1 MSIRQRARL
10 NDLTARWRRGPAT
23 AVAVLLLAGTA
34 APAAAGRDDQ
44 STPPAPAQAAPV
56 APKAPPPGQRGAPP
70 AQPAAPAGPAIG
82 LYGFGHAGYTSFA
95 AADSFEAVLGSS
107 SGPVWGGGAMVTF
120 GHGRFFAQASL
131 ERFSDEGER
140 VFVSDGEVF
149 PLGIPL
155 SVEVTP
161 IEFTAGYR
169 FVPRP
174 RRARTAPPPP
184 RAPEIFKPANPQ
196 AGTTSA
202 RSAPPPPPRVQPAST
217 RSWVPYLGGGF
228 GLLGYKESSSIGGD
242 TEEIDESFTSYH
254 VVGGVDV
261 RLSRWFGVGV
271 EAAYRWEPDALGEAG
286 VSAEFGDDDL
296 GGPTIRVRV
305 IVGR

>member
-1 MSIRQRARL
+1 MTIRQRARL
-10 NDLTARWRRGPAT
+10 HEPTARWRRGPAT

-34 APAAAGRDDQ
+34 TPAAAGRGDQ
-44 STPPAPAQAAPV
+44 SAPASTPQAAPA
-56 APKAPPPGQRGAPP
+56 APKTPPPGQRAAPP
-70 AQPAAPAGPAIG
+70 APAAAPAGPAVG

-107 SGPVWGGGAMVTF
+107 SGLVWGGGAMVTF
-120 GHGRFFAQASL
+120 GHGRFFAQASV

-174 RRARTAPPPP
+174 RRSRAAPPPP

-196 AGTTSA
+196 AGTTTA
-202 RSAPPPPPRVQPAST
+202 RPVPPPPPRVQAASA
-217 RSWVPYLGGGF
+217 RSWVPYIGGGV
-228 GLLGYKESSSIGGD
+228 GRLGYKESSSIGGE

-254 VVGGVDV
+254 VAGGVDF
-261 RLSRWFGVGV
+261 RLARWLGAGV
-271 EAAYRWEPDALGEAG
+271 EAAYRWVPDALGEAG